1 MRAPRAHRLAVTL
14 SVVSPLTLFLGLIV
28 LLLFIVL
35 GLYNG
40 LIARRNGA
48 RNAFASL
55 DANLQKRY
63 DLIPNLIATVKGYM
77 THERDTLEALTRL
90 RERGNRVQ
98 NEGASA
104 QLIGQIMARAEAYP
118 DLKASANFLHLQ
130 RTLTEIE
137 EQISASRR
145 AFNASVAD
153 YNNAIETF
161 PGTLLASSFGFTR
174 RDFYQSEEAARV
186 APQVGSFDN

>member
-1 MRAPRAHRLAVTL
+1 M
-14 SVVSPLTLFLGLIV
+14 SPTYLVPGLLFLLLILV
-28 LLLFIVL
+28 A

-40 LIARRNGA
+40 LVSRRNA
-48 RNAFASL
+48 AQNAFASL

-63 DLIPNLIATVKGYM
+63 DLIPNLVATVKGTM
-77 THERDTLEALTRL
+77 THERDTLEALTQL
-90 RERGNRVQ
+90 REQGNRVQ

-104 QLIGQIMARAEAYP
+104 QLIGQIMARAESYP

-145 AFNASVAD
+145 AFNAAVAA
-153 YNNAIETF
+153 YNNAVESF
-161 PGTLLASSFGFTR
+161 PSSLLASSFGFAR
-174 RDFYQSEEAARV
+174 RDFYEAQSQARA
-186 APQVGSFDN
+186 APQVKL

>member
-1 MRAPRAHRLAVTL
+1 MSPTIFVCGLLA
-14 SVVSPLTLFLGLIV
+14 
-28 LLLFIVL
+28 LLLLVVV

-40 LIARRNGA
+40 LVARRNA
-48 RNAFASL
+48 AHNAFASL
-55 DANLQKRY
+55 DANLQKRF
-63 DLIPNLIATVKGYM
+63 DLIPNLVATVKGYM

-90 RERGNRVQ
+90 REQGSRAQ

-130 RTLTEIE
+130 RTLNEIE

-145 AFNASVAD
+145 AFNATVAD
-153 YNNAIETF
+153 YNNAVETF
-161 PGTLLASSFGFTR
+161 PGSLLASSFGFSK
-174 RDFYQSEEAARV
+174 RDFYAAENEAHGATRV
-186 APQVGSFDN
+186 EL

>member
-1 MRAPRAHRLAVTL
+1 M
-14 SVVSPLTLFLGLIV
+14 SPLYIFCGLLV
-28 LLLFIVL
+28 LLLIIVV

-40 LIARRNGA
+40 LITRRNA
-48 RNAFASL
+48 AQNAFASL
-55 DANLQKRY
+55 DANLQKRF
-63 DLIPNLIATVKGYM
+63 DLIPNLVATVKGTM

-90 RERGNRVQ
+90 REQGNRAQ

-130 RTLTEIE
+130 RALTEIE

-145 AFNASVAD
+145 AFNATVAD

-161 PGTLLASSFGFTR
+161 PGSLLASSFGFTK
-174 RDFYQSEEAARV
+174 RDFYAAQSEARGT
-186 APQVGSFDN
+186 PQIQL

>member
-1 MRAPRAHRLAVTL
+1 M
-14 SVVSPLTLFLGLIV
+14 SPTYLVFGFIFLLLIV
-28 LLLFIVL
+28 IV

-40 LIARRNGA
+40 LVARRNAA

-63 DLIPNLIATVKGYM
+63 DLIPNLVATVKGYM
-77 THERDTLEALTRL
+77 THERQTLEALTSL
-90 RERGNRVQ
+90 REQSNRVR

-104 QLIGQIMARAEAYP
+104 QLIGQIMARAESYP

-130 RTLTEIE
+130 RTLNEIE

-145 AFNASVAD
+145 AFNATVAD
-153 YNNAIETF
+153 YNNAVESF
-161 PGTLLASSFGFTR
+161 PSSLLASSFGFAR
-174 RDFYQSEEAARV
+174 RDFYEAENEARA
-186 APQVGSFDN
+186 APQIQM

>member
-1 MRAPRAHRLAVTL
+1 M
-14 SVVSPLTLFLGLIV
+14 SPLYIILGLIF
-28 LLLFIVL
+28 LLLLIIG

-40 LIARRNGA
+40 LVTRRNA
-48 RNAFASL
+48 AQNAFASL

-63 DLIPNLIATVKGYM
+63 DLIPNLVATVKGYM
-77 THERDTLEALTRL
+77 THERDTLEALVQL
-90 RERGNRVQ
+90 REQGNRVR

-130 RTLTEIE
+130 RTLNEIE

-145 AFNASVAD
+145 AFNATVAA
-153 YNNAIETF
+153 YNNSVETF
-161 PGTLLASSFGFTR
+161 PGSLLASSFGFAR
-174 RDFYQSEEAARV
+174 RDFYEAESGARTV
-186 APQVGSFDN
+186 PQVKL

>member
-1 MRAPRAHRLAVTL
+1 M
-14 SVVSPLTLFLGLIV
+14 SPLYLFCGLLILLLIV
-28 LLLFIVL
+28 IV

-40 LIARRNGA
+40 LVTRCNAA
-48 RNAFASL
+48 QNAFASL
-55 DANLQKRY
+55 DANLQKRF
-63 DLIPNLIATVKGYM
+63 DLIPNLVATVKGYM
-77 THERDTLEALTRL
+77 THERDTLEALTQL
-90 RERGNRVQ
+90 REQGNRVR

-130 RTLTEIE
+130 RALTEIE

-145 AFNASVAD
+145 AFNAAVAD

-161 PGTLLASSFGFTR
+161 PGSLLASSFGFTK
-174 RDFYQSEEAARV
+174 RDFYAAQSEARA
-186 APQVGSFDN
+186 APQIQI

>member
-1 MRAPRAHRLAVTL
+1 M
-14 SVVSPLTLFLGLIV
+14 SPIYILFGLV
-28 LLLFIVL
+28 FLLLILVV

-40 LIARRNGA
+40 LISRRNA
-48 RNAFASL
+48 AQNAFASL

-63 DLIPNLIATVKGYM
+63 DLIPNLVATVKGTM
-77 THERDTLEALTRL
+77 THERDTLEALVKL
-90 RERGNRVQ
+90 REQSNRVQ

-130 RTLTEIE
+130 RTSNEIE

-145 AFNASVAD
+145 SFNAAVAA
-153 YNNAIETF
+153 YNNAVETF
-161 PGTLLASSFGFTR
+161 PSSLLASSFGFAR
-174 RDFYQSEEAARV
+174 RDFYEAESEARM
-186 APQVGSFDN
+186 APQVKL

>member
-1 MRAPRAHRLAVTL
+1 M
-14 SVVSPLTLFLGLIV
+14 SPLTVFCGLLV
-28 LLLFIVL
+28 LLLILVV

-40 LIARRNGA
+40 LVTRRNA
-48 RNAFASL
+48 AQNAFASL
-55 DANLQKRY
+55 DANLQKRF
-63 DLIPNLIATVKGYM
+63 DLIPNLVATVKGYM
-77 THERDTLEALTRL
+77 THERDTLEALTKL
-90 RERGNRVQ
+90 REQGNRVQ

-130 RTLTEIE
+130 RSLTEIE

-145 AFNASVAD
+145 AFNATVAN

-161 PGTLLASSFGFTR
+161 PGSLLASTFGFTK
-174 RDFYQSEEAARV
+174 RDFYAAESEART
-186 APQVGSFDN
+186 APQIQI